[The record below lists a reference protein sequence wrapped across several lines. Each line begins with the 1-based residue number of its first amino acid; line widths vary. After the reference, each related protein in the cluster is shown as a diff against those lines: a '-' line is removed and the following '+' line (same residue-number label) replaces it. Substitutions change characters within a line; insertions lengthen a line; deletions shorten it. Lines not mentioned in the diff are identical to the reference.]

1 MRTNRFFFAII
12 VAASLA
18 SCGNN
23 DVDYD
28 ASGVFETTEVIVS
41 AKGTGEIVSLN
52 AKEGQNVSAGQQ
64 LGFIDM
70 TQLNLRK
77 QQLAASRQQVMA
89 GKDQVLANRTATD
102 SRVLDLNKQV
112 ASIRQQIANQQREL
126 HRFQGLLKDGA
137 ATQKQVDD
145 ISYQISV
152 LEKQLA
158 ATQEQI
164 AASNRSFNEQGAGL
178 TAQSRGMDAQ
188 AAQVD
193 AQSAQTDDQI
203 NNARITSPIAGVI
216 LTKYAEA
223 GEYAVPG
230 KALFKVANVTDMK
243 LRAYITADQL
253 TSVKIGQKVK
263 VYADQGESGRKEYQ
277 GTVTWISDKAEFTP
291 KTIQTRDERANL
303 VYAVKISVKNDG
315 LIKRGM
321 YGDVKF

>member
-1 MRTNRFFFAII
+1 MTVLSFYL
-12 VAASLA
+12 LA
-18 SCGNN
+18 FLLLTACGGN
-23 DVDYD
+23 DPDYD

-41 AKGTGEIVSLN
+41 AKGQGEIMSLN
-52 AKEGQNVSAGQQ
+52 VEEGQDVTAGDQ

-70 TQLNLRK
+70 TQLNLK
-77 QQLAASRQQVMA
+77 KKQLAASKAQVN
-89 GKDQVLANRTATD
+89 ANKASTD
-102 SRVLDLNKQV
+102 SHVLDLNKQV

-126 HRFQGLLKDGA
+126 NRFQGLLKDGA

-145 ISYQISV
+145 IRYQINV
-152 LEKQLA
+152 LQKQLA

-164 AASNRSFNEQGAGL
+164 DASNRSFREQGAGL
-178 TAQSRGMDAQ
+178 EAQGSG
-188 AAQVD
+188 VD
-193 AQSAQTDDQI
+193 AQSAQIDDQI
-203 NNARITSPIAGVI
+203 NNSKIITPVSGTV
-216 LTKYAEA
+216 LSKYAEQ

-230 KALFKVANVTDMK
+230 RALFKVSNIRDMK

-253 TSVKIGQKVK
+253 TTVKIGQKVT
-263 VYADQGESGRKEYQ
+263 VYADQGKNERKAYK

-303 VYAVKISVKNDG
+303 VYAVRISVKNDG

>member
-1 MRTNRFFFAII
+1 MKIYELFYVLVATAII
-12 VAASLA
+12 IG
-18 SCGNN
+18 CGNKDN
-23 DVDYD
+23 DYD

-41 AKGTGEIVSLN
+41 AKGQGEIMSFNVE
-52 AKEGQNVSAGQQ
+52 EGQDVKMGDQ

-70 TQLNLRK
+70 TQLNLKK
-77 QQLAASRQQVMA
+77 QQLAASKAQVN
-89 GKDQVLANRTATD
+89 ANKTATN
-102 SRVLDLNKQV
+102 SHVLDLNKQV

-126 HRFQGLLKDGA
+126 HRFQGLLKDCA
-137 ATQKQVDD
+137 TTQKQVDD
-145 ISYQISV
+145 IQYQISV
-152 LEKQLA
+152 LQNQLA

-164 AASNRSFNEQGAGL
+164 DASNRSFREQGAGL
-178 TAQSRGMDAQ
+178 EALSNG
-188 AAQVD
+188 VD
-193 AQSAQTDDQI
+193 AQSAQVDDQI
-203 NNARITSPIAGVI
+203 LNSRIISPVSGTV
-216 LTKYAEA
+216 LSKYAEQ

-230 KALFKVANVTDMK
+230 RALFKVSNISDMK

-253 TSVKIGQKVK
+253 TTVKVGQKVT
-263 VYADQGESGRKEYQ
+263 VYADQGKKNRKAYK